1 MFLILEKSFLIKS
14 ILKKIMLMLLMELE
28 HFKISEKKNEKETI
42 FFFLIKN

>member
-28 HFKISEKKNEKETI
+28 HFKISEKKNEKEKYY
-42 FFFLIKN
+42 FFLYKN